1 MDIKVKDIIKICD
14 AQLVYGNEEEICQNF
29 SKDTRE
35 IKKDDVYTGI
45 KGENFDGNALYE
57 KALENGAKVCILENI
72 EIPEHIIERYKD
84 RTIIKVKN
92 TIKAIQ
98 EIATYKREMYN
109 IPVIAVTGSV
119 GKTSTKD
126 ILASVISKKYKVLK
140 TQGNLNNHIGLPLTI
155 LKLKDHTAMVVEMGM
170 NSLGEISVLSN
181 IAKPTISVITN
192 VGTAHIGILGSRE
205 NILKAKLEI
214 LDGMSKDGT
223 LVINNDN
230 DMLNNWNKNNNTY
243 NVATFGI
250 NNDSDVMAKDIKFEE
265 YSTEFLAITKNEE
278 LNVKVPVGGEH
289 FVYNALCSIVV
300 GKLLNIDN
308 KEILKGIEEFEL
320 TKNRMEI
327 KKNKNNVTI
336 INDCY
341 NANYDSMKAS
351 LEYLSKSKLK
361 RKIAVLGDMLELGE
375 YSKQLHEK
383 VGVEVA
389 KNKIDILITVGK
401 EAKNILNKAISMG
414 IEKENAYNFETN
426 EQAIELLNKILKP
439 EDIVLVKASNGMHF
453 NKIIEKII

>member
-214 LDGMSKDGT
+214 LEGMSKDGT

>member
-14 AQLVYGNEEEICQNF
+14 AQLVYGNEEEICKNY

-35 IKKDDVYTGI
+35 IKKDDVYIGI

-414 IEKENAYNFETN
+414 MEKENAYNFETN

>member
-35 IKKDDVYTGI
+35 IKKDDVYIGI

-214 LDGMSKDGT
+214 LDGMSKEGT

>member
-1 MDIKVKDIIKICD
+1 
-14 AQLVYGNEEEICQNF
+14 
-29 SKDTRE
+29 
-35 IKKDDVYTGI
+35 
-45 KGENFDGNALYE
+45 
-57 KALENGAKVCILENI
+57 
-72 EIPEHIIERYKD
+72 
-84 RTIIKVKN
+84 
-92 TIKAIQ
+92 
-98 EIATYKREMYN
+98 
-109 IPVIAVTGSV
+109 
-119 GKTSTKD
+119 
-126 ILASVISKKYKVLK
+126 
-140 TQGNLNNHIGLPLTI
+140 
-155 LKLKDHTAMVVEMGM
+155 MG
-170 NSLGEISVLSN
+170 
-181 IAKPTISVITN
+181 
-192 VGTAHIGILGSRE
+192 
-205 NILKAKLEI
+205 
-214 LDGMSKDGT
+214 KDGI

-414 IEKENAYNFETN
+414 MEKENAYNFETN

>member
-35 IKKDDVYTGI
+35 IKKDDVYIGI

-72 EIPEHIIERYKD
+72 EIPEHIIERYED

-109 IPVIAVTGSV
+109 IPVIAE
-119 GKTSTKD
+119 
-126 ILASVISKKYKVLK
+126 